1 MIIFVITPKNETMIT
16 PPYLKPGDKIG
27 IVAPARKVEFDE
39 INLAIDVFESWGL
52 SVELG
57 KNLFKVDHQFA
68 GNDNQRAEDLQYMLD
83 NPEIK
88 AIFCARG
95 GYGTI
100 KILHLLSFKK
110 FIENP
115 KWIVGFSDITVLHA
129 YLYQQI
135 RTKSIHGIMPFNI
148 KQENK
153 DSISVN
159 ALKQVLFNAPLE
171 IRIDHNE
178 LNKPGSEQ
186 GILIGGNLSVLYSM
200 AGTKYD
206 LEYKNKILIIEDLD
220 EYLYHI
226 DRMIMNLKYSGKLSD
241 LKGLIVG
248 GMTDMHD
255 NKIEF
260 GKTAYEIIRDAVS
273 EYNYPVC
280 FDFPVGH
287 QGNNLSMILGSEVRL
302 VVDNNQVNLKY
313 LND

>member
-1 MIIFVITPKNETMIT
+1 
-16 PPYLKPGDKIG
+16 
-27 IVAPARKVEFDE
+27 
-39 INLAIDVFESWGL
+39 
-52 SVELG
+52 
-57 KNLFKVDHQFA
+57 
-68 GNDNQRAEDLQYMLD
+68 
-83 NPEIK
+83 
-88 AIFCARG
+88 
-95 GYGTI
+95 
-100 KILHLLSFKK
+100 
-110 FIENP
+110 
-115 KWIVGFSDITVLHA
+115 
-129 YLYQQI
+129 
-135 RTKSIHGIMPFNI
+135 
-148 KQENK
+148 
-153 DSISVN
+153 
-159 ALKQVLFNAPLE
+159 
-171 IRIDHNE
+171 
-178 LNKPGSEQ
+178 
-186 GILIGGNLSVLYSM
+186 M

>member
-1 MIIFVITPKNETMIT
+1 MIIFVYVSKNETMIT
-16 PPYLKPGDKIG
+16 PPNLKPGDKIG
-27 IVAPARKVEFDE
+27 IVAPARKVEFE
-39 INLAIDVFESWGL
+39 ELNTAIDVFESWGL
-52 SVELG
+52 KVELG
-57 KNLFKVDHQFA
+57 KNLFKEEHQFA
-68 GNDNQRAEDLQYMLD
+68 GNEFMRAEDFQYMLD

-110 FIENP
+110 FIKNP

-129 YLYQQI
+129 YLNQQI

-153 DSISVN
+153 DSVSVKS
-159 ALKQVLFNAPLE
+159 LKENLLNTPLD
-171 IRIDHNE
+171 ICIDHNQF
-178 LNKPGSEQ
+178 NRPGNEK
-186 GILIGGNLSVLYSM
+186 GTLIGGNLSVLYSM
-200 AGTKYD
+200 SGTKYD
-206 LEYKNKILIIEDLD
+206 LDYKNKILIIEDLD

-226 DRMIMNLKYSGKLSD
+226 DRMMMNLKYSGNLSE

-260 GKTAYEIIRDAVS
+260 GKNAYEIIHDAVS

-287 QGNNLSMILGSEVRL
+287 KGNNLSITLGSEVEFI
-302 VVDNNQVNLKY
+302 VDKNQVNLKY
-313 LND
+313 LID